1 MDSVVCRIMLKRISL
16 QKCKLW
22 NKTPFD
28 LGYPILS
35 SELQE
40 EKHRIHKL
48 LFGSQ
53 DLEYVDTNSSIYR
66 EFVHHQPT
74 KLSGF
79 DLFSQQAQLL
89 AKQKHKRLWKN
100 LSDDTKQSFDT
111 MKNDIYLHLLRIW
124 RGYEVV
130 EYIKRYENK
139 HRFNPYPLLGLYP
152 WEIIK
157 DKLRAKKSPHEFE
170 RDYYDNLISESFNR
184 RFMRPETLFRAQD
197 GHGLFRELLVE
208 EKEQFVSLADR
219 RNKFIMSTSR
229 LPKYSSGYL
238 NFYKQNYSDY
248 LPSPKEIRQVPDGKL
263 SVHQRKNAA
272 VSIAAANHWKGLSD
286 HEKVQYSPQDKRI
299 YSHKYKHEILDWK
312 TSMVMDYIYSVG
324 RVRHASLSYN
334 WRNDIKGKFGD
345 WHYLERAYT
354 DRLIY
359 IENGNLHIDRL
370 S

>member
-1 MDSVVCRIMLKRISL
+1 MLKRISP

-22 NKTPFD
+22 NKTPYD
-28 LGYPILS
+28 LGYPILP

-48 LFGSQ
+48 LFGS
-53 DLEYVDTNSSIYR
+53 ENIEFVDTNGSIYR

-79 DLFSQQAQLL
+79 DLFSHQAQLL
-89 AKQKHKRLWKN
+89 AKQKHKRLWKD
-100 LSDDTKQSFDT
+100 LSNDIKQSFGTIKD
-111 MKNDIYLHLLRIW
+111 DIYLHLLRIW

-139 HRFNPYPLLGLYP
+139 HRFNPYPFLGLYP

-184 RFMRPETLFRAQD
+184 RFMKPATIYRAQN
-197 GHGLFRELLVE
+197 GHVLFKDLLVE
-208 EKEQFVSLADR
+208 EKEQSVSLADR
-219 RNKFIMSTSR
+219 RTKFIMSTSR
-229 LPKYSSGYL
+229 HPKFSSAYL
-238 NFYKQNYSDY
+238 NFYKQNYSNY
-248 LPSPKEIRQVPDGKL
+248 SPSREEIRQVPDGKL
-263 SVHQRKNAA
+263 SVNQRNNAA
-272 VSIAAANHWKGLSD
+272 VSIAAANHWKRLSD

-299 YSHKYKHEILDWK
+299 YSHKYKEEILDWK
-312 TSMVMDYIYSVG
+312 TSVVMDYVYSVG
-324 RVRHASLSYN
+324 RVRHAPLTYN
-334 WRNDIKGKFGD
+334 WRSDFKEKFGV

-359 IENGNLHIDRL
+359 IENGNLHVE
-370 S
+370 